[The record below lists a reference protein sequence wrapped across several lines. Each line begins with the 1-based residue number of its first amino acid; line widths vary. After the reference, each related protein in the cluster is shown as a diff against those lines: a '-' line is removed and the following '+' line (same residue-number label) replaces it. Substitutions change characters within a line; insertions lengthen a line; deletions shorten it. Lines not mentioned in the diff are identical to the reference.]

1 MIGEVANIF
10 VNVQALSI
18 ASFWCWE
25 PLLHSHHSPRTPSQV
40 PLFYHFWCVDR
51 GPDLYDSVDEHPFLN
66 IIPIDP
72 RRFYQSYWDSTRT
85 IAGWWLSKTTPLQ
98 KMMDWVRQLGTFPTE
113 WKVIIHSCSKP
124 PIRKKNKYI
133 HIYIILYIYIYI
145 YYIAIFTARL
155 PGSSP
160 PFLVLGWRFPQ
171 ATSSIV
177 WTRHFCRTTT
187 S

>member
-1 MIGEVANIF
+1 MVIVPHINAISTLSIVVWNFMKLQPPRTMIGEVANIF

-124 PIRKKNKYI
+124 PIRIWWYQLLRKQTYPEKKLEHLLWEK
-133 HIYIILYIYIYI
+133 
-145 YYIAIFTARL
+145 
-155 PGSSP
+155 S
-160 PFLVLGWRFPQ
+160 Q
-171 ATSSIV
+171 
-177 WTRHFCRTTT
+177 TT
-187 S
+187 